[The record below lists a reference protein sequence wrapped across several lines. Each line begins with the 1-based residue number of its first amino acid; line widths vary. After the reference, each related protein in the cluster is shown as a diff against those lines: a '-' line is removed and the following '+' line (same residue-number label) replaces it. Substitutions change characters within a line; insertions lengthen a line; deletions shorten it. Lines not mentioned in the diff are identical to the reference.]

1 VFHNEVIGYI
11 VVAWH
16 EFDHKVAAA
25 PAAGAG
31 GNVIEGV
38 LHRESADYTQNGTR
52 GDSPY
57 WPAYFGAPFPM
68 ALGLPIRQ
76 ILALIEDPI
85 KVPEREGFGPSAPCG
100 TPNFEPRRG
109 ARQIRSFSSRITD

>member
-57 WPAYFGAPFPM
+57 WPAFLGAPFPT
-68 ALGLPIRQ
+68 ARGLPICQ
-76 ILALIEDPI
+76 ILALFEGHI
-85 KVPEREGFGPSAPCG
+85 KVAGREGFEPPSSQQPK
-100 TPNFEPRRG
+100 
-109 ARQIRSFSSRITD
+109 SFAERALSCLVVS